1 MDRLGANYGWND
13 AVCAPRRGNLRIAQG
28 RAKRRPGYCRPSPA
42 FALQGQKRK
51 NQRLLFVHTLHLLY
65 MLLPLQGESA
75 VVYSS
80 PRAPL
85 RSALGYEQVAPA
97 GRTDGIIPPTI
108 VPSQTGFFR
117 VKNDLSSYFSCDSL
131 AILLQFSCGS
141 PTLLLVEESENFWQH
156 QTYPRNS
163 CYLCRLK
170 ILWRKEY
177 S

>member
-1 MDRLGANYGWND
+1 MVCRHKGLTYIVTTQVDYCWLGVLFG
-13 AVCAPRRGNLRIAQG
+13 APRRGNLLVAQG

-85 RSALGYEQVAPA
+85 CSALGYEQVAPSLHTLTFSM
-97 GRTDGIIPPTI
+97 RTNSVLTPCRARCGTFLTVEMAIKNPP
-108 VPSQTGFFR
+108 
-117 VKNDLSSYFSCDSL
+117 
-131 AILLQFSCGS
+131 
-141 PTLLLVEESENFWQH
+141 E
-156 QTYPRNS
+156 
-163 CYLCRLK
+163 
-170 ILWRKEY
+170 
-177 S
+177 